1 MIGITINDVWAY
13 QVYITKFE
21 VNGNN
26 YEMKLNYVYYD
37 HFGLDYPDIQKFDY
51 DIFIA
56 WFILQHFRGYK
67 PFITSIKF
75 TSKF

>member
-1 MIGITINDVWAY
+1 MKPHGELL
-13 QVYITKFE
+13 FE
-21 VNGNN
+21 
-26 YEMKLNYVYYD
+26 MFD
-37 HFGLDYPDIQKFDY
+37 HFGLDYPDIEKYDN

-67 PFITSIKF
+67 PFITKISF